1 MGFSHTRPPTLEE
14 AEAGDFTTVTTKEDK
29 RKQRKME
36 KQKPQFQFD
45 TSYFRLGKKIGIAV
59 GQQGEAGERGSCL
72 TLS

>member
-14 AEAGDFTTVTTKEDK
+14 AESGDFTTVTTKEDK

-59 GQQGEAGERGSCL
+59 SHYDRKGCKGWD
-72 TLS
+72 